1 MLIRLKKAQ
10 GVTEYAIFIAAVLAG
25 FIALQIYFQRA
36 VKGNLK
42 QRSDAL
48 GEQFTTTQDYTIQR
62 TTQTDRESYTGYW
75 DDGFNV
81 YTSKSTILHDLEDT
95 GFGGGSFEADLEN
108 AGAKLLED
116 RGYAHHE
123 VSTGDYVD
131 ATQGGGDMGTHSSM
145 PSGKI
150 ATISPWEDAGIQ

>member
-42 QRSDAL
+42 QRSDAI

-62 TTQTDRESYTGYW
+62 STQTDRQSFTGYW

-81 YTSKSTILHDLEDT
+81 YTSKSIILHDLEDT
-95 GFGGGSFEADLEN
+95 GYGGGSFQADLEA

-123 VSTGDYVD
+123 VSQTDYVD
-131 ATQGGGDMGTHSSM
+131 ATEGSGDLGAHSVM
-145 PSGKI
+145 TSGKI
-150 ATISPWEDAGIQ
+150 AQISPWTDAGTQ